1 MISSILVICIGNI
14 CRSPI
19 GEAMFKNRLAHIIPT
34 VDVSSAGLG
43 AMVGHNADPISQELM
58 LAKGIDISEHKARQ
72 ITSEI
77 AFASDLILTMS
88 TEQQQQVESKF
99 PSLRGRVHRIGK
111 WGEFDV
117 PDPFKRPKEIFEQA
131 FYLIEQGVDEWYR
144 TLWT

>member
-1 MISSILVICIGNI
+1 MIGNILIVCIGNI

-19 GEAMFKNRLAHIIPT
+19 AQALFAERLANRSVVVH
-34 VDVSSAGLG
+34 SAGLG
-43 AMVGHNADPISQELM
+43 ALVNAPADPISQELL
-58 LAKGIDISEHKARQ
+58 LAHNIDISSHRARQ

-77 AFASDLILTMS
+77 AYASDLILTMS

-131 FYLIEQGVDEWYR
+131 FHLIEQGVDEWYR
-144 TLWT
+144 TLWA